1 MNRMC
6 VLLVVVMISVSQ
18 AFAARGRVKSV
29 DGNVRSDVGT
39 PLRGEHLGTTLWN
52 TDRINSDEWYVAL
65 RDKYHMNT
73 VRLLCY
79 SEPLIRAG
87 YKKDTVRSFLKVEQ
101 VLPLLDSAI
110 AKTGRLGLYAI
121 IDHHTIGDNDT
132 NLAKAWWGVVASRYK
147 DKTHVLFEVANEPV
161 KMQARDYGVKDVE
174 FQVTMHRFL
183 RNLAPQTHIIHWS
196 FMFAAPGRYNIVK
209 QADGR
214 IDYSNA
220 SIGWHGGKTSF
231 PAVDSMKM
239 LAPIIMTE
247 SSEGVPDSVSQERG
261 AANYYWRV
269 SQYESRGLS
278 WVLLGCNGYHPGQ
291 RDFLPFMTISWR
303 KDSPDLPPVR

>member
-1 MNRMC
+1 MKR
-6 VLLVVVMISVSQ
+6 VLILLFLVWCSVVTAV
-18 AFAARGRVKSV
+18 AARGRVKNIE
-29 DGNVRSDVGT
+29 GNVRSDIGT

-52 TDRINSDEWYVAL
+52 TDRINNDEWYLTL

-79 SEPLIRAG
+79 NEPLIRAG
-87 YKKDTVRSFLKVEQ
+87 YKKDTVLSFLKVRQ

-110 AKTGRLGLYAI
+110 AKTARLGLYAI

-132 NLAKAWWGVVASRYK
+132 NLAKAWWEVVAPRYK
-147 DKTHVLFEVANEPV
+147 DHTHVLFEVANEPV
-161 KMQARDYGVKDVE
+161 KMQVRDYGVKDVE

-183 RNLAPQTHIIHWS
+183 RNLAPETHIIQWS
-196 FMFAAPGRYNIVK
+196 FMFATPGRYTIVNR
-209 QADGR
+209 ANGR

-231 PAVDSMKM
+231 PAVDSLK
-239 LAPIIMTE
+239 LLGPVIMTE
-247 SSEGVPDSVSQERG
+247 SSEGVPDSASLERG

-269 SQYESRGLS
+269 SQYESRGFS
-278 WVLLGCNGYHPGQ
+278 WVLLGCNGYRPGQ
-291 RDFLPFMTISWR
+291 RDFLPYMTISWPA
-303 KDSPDLPPVR
+303 DATITPPKK